1 MIRNKRALACA
12 ALALACLCGCA
23 PDTVSSTQHSVT
35 LVAKSTKTEFW
46 LSVFAGAEA
55 AATEYNLK
63 LSILGPETE
72 EDYETQNQMVTQA
85 VSEGAEAL
93 VFSAI
98 DYENNADAVDRAASQ
113 GVKIVAID
121 SNVDSEAVSTY
132 IGTDNYAAGQMAA
145 QAALDQVEGELKV
158 GIVNYDIS
166 SANGQERERGAV
178 DTFTA
183 SGRAEI
189 TAVINTLAEAQHAQN
204 DTADLLRQ
212 YPEINVLLAFNEP
225 TCVGAASAVEELGLS
240 DTVFLVGFDSNVVT
254 VDGLQEG
261 TVDALIVQNPY
272 AMGYLGVESAYKLL
286 TGQGSGLERNV
297 DTSTR
302 IVDRDNIFTMDSQKA
317 LFAFEHRKTKQLAQ

>member
-1 MIRNKRALACA
+1 MIRNKRAFACA

-23 PDTVSSTQHSVT
+23 SDTVSSTQHSVA
-35 LVAKSTKTEFW
+35 LVAKSTETEFW

-63 LSILGPETE
+63 LNILGPETE
-72 EDYETQNQMVTQA
+72 EDYETQNQMVAQA

-98 DYENNADAVDRAASQ
+98 DYENNANAIDRAASQ

-145 QAALDQVEGELKV
+145 QAALDRVEGELKV

-261 TVDALIVQNPY
+261 SVDALIVQNPY

-286 TGQGSGLERNV
+286 TGQGSGLERTV

-302 IVDRDNIFTMDSQKA
+302 IVDRNNIFTMDSQKA
-317 LFAFEHRKTKQLAQ
+317 LFAFEQRQN